1 MQTKK
6 SNKFKFMKKTILNFI
21 LLATLAIS
29 VNSCKKTAVTEPG
42 DDGISAETKV
52 KISNLGF
59 STSNIQK
66 TDDGYLVEGDIN
78 LTDGLLNSTPTS
90 QFLRVGNTEQYRTTN
105 LVAAVTPRVF
115 TILVSNLGSAFADGA
130 DTAIARYNRLGLKI
144 SFTRITSGTP
154 DITILGFNQRAKGG
168 YITLGSSGFPTASG
182 QPYNTIKMNT
192 NTAAYGTN
200 PNVIYVGSVLQH
212 ELGHC
217 FGMRHTDY
225 FDRSIS
231 CGGTVSNEG
240 ASTIGA
246 ILIPGTP
253 AGATLADGSWM
264 LACSNGGNRTFNADD
279 VIGLNYL
286 YK

>member
-1 MQTKK
+1 
-6 SNKFKFMKKTILNFI
+6 MKKTLLHLVILVAI
-21 LLATLAIS
+21 ATSL
-29 VNSCKKTAVTEPG
+29 NSCKKTTNADPAG
-42 DDGISAETKV
+42 DGISAEIKA

-59 STSNIQK
+59 GTSNVQK
-66 TDDGYLVEGDIN
+66 TADGYLVEGDIN
-78 LTDGLLNSTPTS
+78 LTDALLNSTPTS
-90 QFLRVGNTEQYRTTN
+90 QFIRVGNTEQYRTTN
-105 LVAAVTPRVF
+105 LVTAGLPRVF
-115 TILVSNLGSAFADGA
+115 TILVSNLGTAFIQGA

-144 SFTRITSGTP
+144 SFARITSGTP
-154 DITILGFNQRAKGG
+154 DVTILGFNQKAQGG
-168 YITLGSSGFPTASG
+168 YITLGSSGFPTSAG
-182 QPYNTIKMNT
+182 APYNTIKMNT
-192 NTAAYGTN
+192 NTAAYGTS
-200 PNVIYVGSVLQH
+200 PNVNYVGSVLQH

-231 CGGTVSNEG
+231 CGGTATNEG

-253 AGATLADGSWM
+253 SGATLAAGSWM
-264 LACSNGGNRTFNADD
+264 LACSNGGNRSFNADD